1 MFSNAIVRTPCKA
14 MLAGLTEA
22 DMGLPDYD
30 LACEQH
36 QEYITALQEC
46 GLQVTVLVR
55 HEKNAACS
63 LCVCMYFTTS
73 ICNAITTYIIM

>member
-36 QEYITALQEC
+36 QGYITALQEC
-46 GLQVTVLVR
+46 GLQVTVLP
-55 HEKNAACS
+55 H
-63 LCVCMYFTTS
+63 
-73 ICNAITTYIIM
+73 